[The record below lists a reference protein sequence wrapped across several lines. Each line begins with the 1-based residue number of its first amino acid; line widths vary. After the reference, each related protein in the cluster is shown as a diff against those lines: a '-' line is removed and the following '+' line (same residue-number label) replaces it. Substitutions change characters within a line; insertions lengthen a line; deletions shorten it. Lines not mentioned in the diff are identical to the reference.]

1 MNIGVFL
8 PNWVGDVAMA
18 TPTLRALRQHFAS
31 PDRVVGIMRPYV
43 ADVLAGTDWLD
54 ETLLYDPRSRDSAR
68 RGWRFVRRLRRAK
81 LSTVVLLTNSL
92 RTGWLAYLSGAVERI
107 GYVRYGRG
115 PLLNRKLYPPR
126 EGRRLRPTPAV
137 DYYLDLAYALG
148 CPAESPR
155 MELATLPA
163 DEQAADAVWA
173 KLRLPKNERVI
184 VFNSSGAYGAAKL
197 WPAEYFAELARR
209 VANAEGRRVLV
220 ICGPNEREIA
230 REIVYRASDP
240 RVVSLADENLSI
252 GLSKACVRRAELL
265 VTTDS
270 GPRHFAAAFDV
281 PVITL
286 FGPTHIAWSETH
298 YAGAVH
304 LQREVPCGPCQ
315 QRVCPLVHHRCM
327 RELSVD
333 QVHASVASLLHA
345 RRPALAA

>member
-1 MNIGVFL
+1 M
-8 PNWVGDVAMA
+8 
-18 TPTLRALRQHFAS
+18 
-31 PDRVVGIMRPYV
+31 
-43 ADVLAGTDWLD
+43 
-54 ETLLYDPRSRDSAR
+54 
-68 RGWRFVRRLRRAK
+68 
-81 LSTVVLLTNSL
+81 
-92 RTGWLAYLSGAVERI
+92 
-107 GYVRYGRG
+107 
-115 PLLNRKLYPPR
+115 LNRKLYPPR
-126 EGRRLRPTPAV
+126 DGRRLRPTPAL

-148 CPAESPR
+148 CPGESPR

-173 KLRLPKNERVI
+173 KLRLPKGERVV

-209 VANAEGRRVLV
+209 VANAGGRHILV

-230 REIVYRASDP
+230 REIVYRANDP
-240 RVVSLADENLSI
+240 RVVSLADEPLSI

-298 YAGAVH
+298 YAGAIH

-327 RELSVD
+327 RESVGRSG
-333 QVHASVASLLHA
+333 VRVGRVVLARATAGA
-345 RRPALAA
+345 RRS